1 MPVTTFPEYV
11 QRITDLLNHAVA
23 AGEVVLNTL
32 QVDQRSAVRG
42 LIAGVL
48 QFSDGSE

>member
-11 QRITDLLNHAVA
+11 QRITDLLHHAVA
-23 AGEVVLNTL
+23 AGEVVLHTL
-32 QVDQRSAVRG
+32 EVDQRSAVRV
-42 LIAGVL
+42 LIAGTL